1 MENKL
6 LMAHQVAG
14 YPEDETAITAAEAL
28 IAGGTGILE
37 VQLAFS
43 DPSADGV
50 AIQTACSTVL
60 SKGYTVKQ
68 GLEYISKIRKLHP
81 EIPGAS
87 VVVQVL
93 RAHRLQ
99 QKCILIELTVHSKIL
114 HYHTL

>member
-68 GLEYISKIRKLHP
+68 GLEYISKIRKEKKSCPPQKYCLWF
-81 EIPGAS
+81 
-87 VVVQVL
+87 QV
-93 RAHRLQ
+93 RHKPTQ
-99 QKCILIELTVHSKIL
+99 QAQKP
-114 HYHTL
+114 Y